1 MKNRWN
7 LKILSIL
14 ISGLLLV
21 FHSIHLY
28 GHTICIPITKNSTE
42 KKSSEST
49 GYDDH
54 FGENEKDLTSSN
66 GLLKKHTRSCNKNNY
81 TLPIAYYAFFLHAHL
96 NHDPRPPPITS

>member
-14 ISGLLLV
+14 ISGLLL
-21 FHSIHLY
+21 FCHSIHLY
-28 GHTICIPITKNSTE
+28 GHTIYIPIAENSTE

-54 FGENEKDLTSSN
+54 FGENKKDFTSSN
-66 GLLKKHTRSCNKNNY
+66 ALLKKHTKSSNKINFN
-81 TLPIAYYAFFLHAHL
+81 LPIVYYAFFLNMHL
-96 NHDPRPPPITS
+96 NHDPRSPPITS